1 MTSPEGDQVDDT
13 EETQGAESS
22 DTEETDPNAISDE
35 LEKAFENVI
44 FNKVCVRDLVSRRME
59 VRDAWEQ
66 RYFWRGHQYLD
77 EGAYGQW
84 AFAGEGLTFSA
95 KGGGDEAIDET
106 NIYQAYGLQLLGVLT
121 QNNPSVRFFPIDNK
135 KKTDLVAASAAN
147 TMKYIIERTNNTISL
162 QEDIVRYL
170 YTDGRAVIV
179 TSYDEKADKQE
190 LTAYG
195 TLETKLPIQIRHDL
209 KKCFYVQVTDEVDLI
224 VAKAMYPDKAKE
236 IRCGSAPA
244 AESEFE
250 RLARV
255 ACMQGMRPTS
265 GTGADSLQWNCTW
278 QRTWLR
284 PEAFIEIE
292 DEKLRTEAETTF
304 PDGVCVT
311 FIGKTFCEAR
321 ACHLE
326 DEITLVHA
334 FSGDGMHRNSIG
346 SSLVPVQKKLN
357 NAVELMQRTI
367 LNTIPVK
374 WCNPE
379 YVAMEALSQQTNIPG
394 SYLKLAAIPPDG
406 DLSKAFY
413 VEEQLEVPVSLMPWI
428 LQLRDEFA
436 QLLTGAYPAVSGD
449 DTHGNDT
456 AQGIAMQRD
465 AAMGRI
471 GTFWRNL
478 KEAYASIM
486 KNAVICVVE
495 NRQGTLTANIP
506 KRGGL
511 TRHLSV
517 NVEDLRGNIE
527 CYPETEESYPE
538 SWVQRRGVI
547 TNLMQD
553 NDPLVQMIRNLPE
566 NLVLIWQ
573 SIGLQDLTIPQ
584 VVAYKKQL
592 GEIDEL
598 LESEPEP
605 NPVIEQL
612 GQQLQQLQGQLQQM
626 AAHPMTQSDPAQ
638 LVQPAQAIE
647 QQIQQVTQQL
657 QQVQQTA
664 PLVSSVPIDK
674 DWDDHASE
682 LQTCQIWL
690 NSEEGQQ
697 VKKVKPQEWL
707 NVSLH
712 GMAHKQALAAMPPPP
727 NPKPVT
733 KSVNAGDLIK
743 GGLTPELAQLL
754 SQAGITMQT
763 PPAAPPPQQAA

>member
-1 MTSPEGDQVDDT
+1 MTSPEGDKYDDPT
-13 EETQGAESS
+13 EETPGAEGASA
-22 DTEETDPNAISDE
+22 DQISDE
-35 LEKAFENVI
+35 LEKAFENLV

-66 RYFWRGHQYLD
+66 RYFWRGNQYLD

-84 AFAGEGLTFSA
+84 ASAGEGLTFSS

-106 NIYQAYGLQLLGVLT
+106 NIYQSYGLQLIGVLT
-121 QNNPSVRFFPIDNK
+121 QNNPSVRFFPVDNK
-135 KKTDLVAASAAN
+135 SKPDLVAASAAN

-162 QEDIVRYL
+162 QEDIVRFL
-170 YTDGRAVIV
+170 YTDGRSIIV
-179 TSYDEKADKQE
+179 TSYNEKEDKQE

-195 TLETKLPIQIRHDL
+195 ALESKLPIQIRSDL
-209 KKCFYVQVTDEVDLI
+209 KKAFYVQVTDEIDLI
-224 VAKAMYPDKAKE
+224 VAKAMFPDKAKE
-236 IRCGSAPA
+236 IKCGTAPA

-250 RLARV
+250 RLARI
-255 ACMQGMRPTS
+255 ACMQGMRPS
-265 GTGADSLQWNCTW
+265 SMTGDSLQWNCTW

-284 PEAFIEIE
+284 PEAFIEI
-292 DEKLRTEAETTF
+292 DDDKLRSEAEASF

-321 ACHLE
+321 PCRLE
-326 DEITLVHA
+326 DEVTLVHA
-334 FSGDGMHRNSIG
+334 FSGDGTHRNSIG

-374 WCNPE
+374 WTNPE
-379 YVAMEALSQQTNIPG
+379 YVAMDALAQQTNIPG

-486 KNAVICVVE
+486 KNAVICVVN
-495 NRQGTLTANIP
+495 NREGNITANIP
-506 KRGGL
+506 KLGRL
-511 TRHLSV
+511 TRHLAV
-517 NVEDLRGNIE
+517 NVDDLRGNVE

-573 SIGLQDLTIPQ
+573 SMGLQDLTIPQ

-605 NPVIEQL
+605 NPVIGQLEQHL
-612 GQQLQQLQGQLQQM
+612 EQSMGELQQM
-626 AAHPMTQSDPAQ
+626 AVHPMAQTDPGQ

-697 VKKVKPQEWL
+697 IKKMKPQEWL

-712 GMAHKQALAAMPPPP
+712 AMAHRQALASMPPPP

-743 GGLTPELAQLL
+743 GGLGPELAQLL
-754 SQAGITMQT
+754 GQAGITMQT
-763 PPAAPPPQQAA
+763 PPPAAAPPPQQAA